1 MLAINES
8 IAAAEEKKKE
18 VKPKSIDIH
27 TLKELLEYA
36 QQCKLEGNEK
46 YKEGLYEDALFI
58 YSQADEVMKAW
69 KVADGLK
76 NERKW
81 LTDSHLACLKNK
93 SQAALNLEL
102 FQTALDAAEAALAL
116 DEEDHKAWY
125 RKVQAEKGL
134 GRFQE
139 AETSLVRLEDVAQ
152 WCPDRRRILRDCE
165 VERRKLKVARA
176 KHKNS
181 TQDMLGRALTS
192 GVFSIDRERE
202 LEEAAKALEA
212 PPQKTAP

>member
-36 QQCKLEGNEK
+36 QQCKYEGNEK
-46 YKEGLYEDALFI
+46 FREGLYEDALFI
-58 YSQADEVMKAW
+58 YSQADEAMKRW
-69 KVADGLK
+69 KVEGSHLK
-76 NERKW
+76 NESKW

-102 FQTALDAAEAALAL
+102 FQTALGAAEAALAL

-125 RKVQAEKGL
+125 RK
-134 GRFQE
+134 
-139 AETSLVRLEDVAQ
+139 
-152 WCPDRRRILRDCE
+152 
-165 VERRKLKVARA
+165 
-176 KHKNS
+176 
-181 TQDMLGRALTS
+181 
-192 GVFSIDRERE
+192 
-202 LEEAAKALEA
+202 
-212 PPQKTAP
+212 